1 MYRVSKVNLS
11 KVSVVLVS
19 SALLSLSVASALAQQ
34 ALNDASVVAP
44 VWRTDVTGSFTQ
56 QTGLLQL
63 VPGGQATRI
72 RLSGINNIQYLDFG
86 VRADE
91 LVSSATLNLAF
102 TASPALIPVRSQV
115 NVYLN
120 EQLQQS
126 VPVTAEALGKLYR
139 TQVSLDPKQIKSL
152 NQITLEFVGHYQ
164 NICERPS
171 SETLWLDVD
180 AKSTLSLVKQK
191 VKIANDLARWP
202 APFIDTYT
210 NNPSVIPVVFAK
222 APDNETKKAAA
233 ILSSLVGKYTQWRGA
248 DFPVYY
254 DRVPTGGHF
263 FVFATNSSRPSFL
276 NDLPMADG
284 PQILMMDAP
293 ESLSDK
299 MLVISGR
306 DEADLVVAVKALA
319 SGDHV
324 LIGDK
329 LPIKDFKEP
338 QSRQA
343 YDAPNWVP
351 IDETIAFSRI
361 MQYPGQLTSRG
372 YAPPAVHMPMS
383 IAPDLYMVGTGGL
396 DVNLKYRYTKPEGGD
411 QAQLRMRINNYLID
425 SVNLSHQSSSG
436 EREMRLPSFNGP
448 LATSPSEALALAA
461 QNDLSFEVVYR
472 RELSEGSPDNCKSV
486 VLLPH
491 QMEIDPSSTMT
502 LNGLFHYAEMP
513 NLTLFTQSA
522 YPYSVFADL
531 SRTVAVIPKEA
542 AADKVTTLLNTTA
555 RIAAVT
561 GAVATQLTV
570 VDRPKE
576 DIVDDKDI
584 LLIGEMP
591 ITLPDFKKDNAETLQ
606 KAIADN
612 LKGEKLLQPEEVL
625 FSPQGGVGAIVSLQS
640 PFDSDRTVVA
650 LLSEGQAGSY
660 LLNEKLKS
668 PSSMAT
674 VSGAVAI
681 INGQSIVDFKVG
693 DSYTIGD
700 LPWYHKIWETMSNYP
715 LILVLCALV
724 CAVLV
729 GTGIFYF
736 MRLWVRGRAK

>member
-1 MYRVSKVNLS
+1 MT
-11 KVSVVLVS
+11 
-19 SALLSLSVASALAQQ
+19 SALLLAATVSSYAQQ
-34 ALNDASVVAP
+34 TPHDASTVAP

-56 QTGLLQL
+56 QTPLIRL
-63 VPGGQATRI
+63 VPGGQATAI
-72 RLSGINNIQYLDFG
+72 RLTGISNIQYLDFG

-91 LVSSATLNLAF
+91 LVSQATLELAF
-102 TASPALIPVRSQV
+102 TASPALIPIRSQI
-115 NVYLN
+115 NVFLN
-120 EQLQQS
+120 GQLQQS
-126 VPVTAEALGKLYR
+126 VPVTADALGKLYR
-139 TQVSLDPKQIKSL
+139 TSVSLDPKQIKSV

-171 SETLWLDVD
+171 SETLWLNVD
-180 AKSTLSLVKQK
+180 ADSKLSLVKQK

-202 APFIDTYT
+202 APFIDTFT
-210 NNPSVIPVVFAK
+210 NNPTVIPFVFAK
-222 APDNETKKAAA
+222 TPDSETKKAAA
-233 ILSSLVGKYTQWRGA
+233 ILSSLVGKLTQWRGA

-254 DRVPTGGHF
+254 NRVPTNGHF
-263 FVFATNSSRPSFL
+263 FVFATNSSRPAFL
-276 NDLPMADG
+276 NDLPMVEG
-284 PQILMMDAP
+284 PQIFMMDAP
-293 ESLSDK
+293 ESRSDK
-299 MLVISGR
+299 MLVIAGR
-306 DEADLVVAVKALA
+306 DEADLVLAAKALA
-319 SGDHV
+319 SEDLV

-329 LPIKDFKEP
+329 LRIQDFKESP
-338 QSRQA
+338 ERQA

-372 YAPPAVHMPMS
+372 YAPPPVHMPMS

-425 SVNLSHQSSSG
+425 SVNLSSQSSSG
-436 EREMRLPSFNGP
+436 VREMRLPSFNGP

-491 QMEIDPSSTMT
+491 QMEIDPASTMT

-522 YPYSVFADL
+522 YPYSVYADL
-531 SRTVAVIPKEA
+531 SRTAVVIPKEA
-542 AADKVTTLLNTTA
+542 SAEKVTTLLNTMA
-555 RIAAVT
+555 RIASVT
-561 GAVATQLTV
+561 GAVATKLTV
-570 VDRPKE
+570 VDQASE
-576 DIVDDKDI
+576 AALDGKDI
-584 LLIGEMP
+584 LFIGEMP
-591 ITLPDFKKDNAETLQ
+591 ITLPDFKKENAEELQ
-606 KAIADN
+606 NAIAN
-612 LKGEKLLQPEEVL
+612 SLKGEEVLQPEEVL
-625 FSPQGGVGAIVSLQS
+625 FSPDGGVGAIVSLQS

-650 LLSEGQAGSY
+650 FLSEGQSGSY
-660 LLNEKLKS
+660 LLNEQLKS
-668 PSSMAT
+668 PSSMKT
-674 VSGAVAI
+674 VAGAVAI
-681 INGQSIVDFKVG
+681 INEQSIVDFKVG
-693 DSYTIGD
+693 DTYSIGD
-700 LPWYHKIWETMSNYP
+700 LPWYHKIWESMSNYP
-715 LILVLCALV
+715 LLLVLCALI

>member
-1 MYRVSKVNLS
+1 MT
-11 KVSVVLVS
+11 
-19 SALLSLSVASALAQQ
+19 SALLLAATVSSYAQQ
-34 ALNDASVVAP
+34 TPHDASTVAP

-56 QTGLLQL
+56 QTPLIRL
-63 VPGGQATRI
+63 VPGGQATAI
-72 RLSGINNIQYLDFG
+72 RLTGISNIQYLDFG

-91 LVSSATLNLAF
+91 LVSQATLELAF
-102 TASPALIPVRSQV
+102 TASPALIPIRSQI
-115 NVYLN
+115 NVFLN
-120 EQLQQS
+120 GQLQQS
-126 VPVTAEALGKLYR
+126 VPVTADALGKLYR
-139 TQVSLDPKQIKSL
+139 TSVSLDPKQIKSV

-171 SETLWLDVD
+171 SETLWLNVD
-180 AKSTLSLVKQK
+180 AKSQLSLVKQK

-202 APFIDTYT
+202 APFIDTFT
-210 NNPSVIPVVFAK
+210 NNPTVIPFVFAK
-222 APDNETKKAAA
+222 TPDSETKKAAA
-233 ILSSLVGKYTQWRGA
+233 ILSSLVGKHTQWRGA
-248 DFPVYY
+248 DFPVYFN
-254 DRVPTGGHF
+254 RVPTNGHF
-263 FVFATNSSRPSFL
+263 FVFATNSSRPAFL
-276 NDLPMADG
+276 NDLPMVEG
-284 PQILMMDAP
+284 PQIFMMDAP
-293 ESLSDK
+293 ESRSDK
-299 MLVISGR
+299 MLVIAGR
-306 DEADLVVAVKALA
+306 DEADLVLAAKALA
-319 SGDHV
+319 SEDLV

-329 LPIKDFKEP
+329 LRIQDFKESP
-338 QSRQA
+338 ERQA

-372 YAPPAVHMPMS
+372 YAPPPVHMPMS

-425 SVNLSHQSSSG
+425 SVNLSSQSSSG
-436 EREMRLPSFNGP
+436 IREMRLPSFNGP

-491 QMEIDPSSTMT
+491 QMEIDPASTMT

-522 YPYSVFADL
+522 YPYSVYADL
-531 SRTVAVIPKEA
+531 SRTAAVISKEA
-542 AADKVTTLLNTTA
+542 SAEKVTTLLNTMA
-555 RIAAVT
+555 RIASVT
-561 GAVATQLTV
+561 GAVATKLTV
-570 VDRPKE
+570 VDQASE
-576 DIVDDKDI
+576 AALDGKDI
-584 LLIGEMP
+584 LFIGEMP
-591 ITLPDFKKDNAETLQ
+591 ITLPDFKKENAEELQ
-606 KAIADN
+606 NAIAN
-612 LKGEKLLQPEEVL
+612 SLKGEEILQPEEVL
-625 FSPQGGVGAIVSLQS
+625 FSPDGGVGAIVSFQS

-650 LLSEGQAGSY
+650 LLSEGQSGSY
-660 LLNEKLKS
+660 LLNEQLKS
-668 PSSMAT
+668 PSSMKT
-674 VSGAVAI
+674 VAGAVAI
-681 INGQSIVDFKVG
+681 INEQSIVDFKVG
-693 DSYTIGD
+693 DTYSIGD

-715 LILVLCALV
+715 LLLVLCALI

>member
-1 MYRVSKVNLS
+1 MSAAMAAC
-11 KVSVVLVS
+11 VVP
-19 SALLSLSVASALAQQ
+19 VAQSQETP
-34 ALNDASVVAP
+34 NDASTVAP
-44 VWRTDVTGSFTQ
+44 VWRTDVTGSFLQ
-56 QTGLLQL
+56 KDPLLKL
-63 VPGGQATRI
+63 VPGGQAKNI
-72 RLSGINNIQYLDFG
+72 RLTGINNTQYLDFG

-91 LVSSATLNLAF
+91 LVSGATLDLAF
-102 TASPALIPVRSQV
+102 TASPALIPVRSQI

-120 EQLQQS
+120 SQLQQS
-126 VPVTAEALGKLYR
+126 VPVVQEALGKLYR
-139 TQVSLDPKQIKSL
+139 TQVKLDPKQVKST

-171 SETLWLDVD
+171 SETLWVDID
-180 AKSTLSLVKQK
+180 AKSELSLIKQK
-191 VKIANDLARWP
+191 IKIANDLARWP
-202 APFIDTYT
+202 APFIDTFT
-210 NNPSVIPVVFAK
+210 NNASVIPFVFAK
-222 APDNETKKAAA
+222 APDSETKRAAA

-254 DRVPTGGHF
+254 DRIPTEGHF
-263 FVFATNSSRPSFL
+263 FVFATNSNRPGFL
-276 NDLPMADG
+276 RDLPTVEG
-284 PQILMMDAP
+284 PQIFMMDAP
-293 ESLSDK
+293 ESRSDK
-299 MLVISGR
+299 MLVIAGR
-306 DEADLVVAVKALA
+306 DEADLVVAVQALA
-319 SGDHV
+319 SGEQV

-329 LPIKDFKEP
+329 LPIKDFKP
-338 QSRQA
+338 AADRQA

-351 IDETIAFSRI
+351 IDETIALSRI

-372 YAPPAVHMPMS
+372 YAPPAVHLPMS

-411 QAQLRMRINNYLID
+411 QAQLRMRINNYLVD
-425 SVNLSHQSSSG
+425 SVNLSQQSSVG

-491 QMEIDPSSTMT
+491 QMEIDPASTIT

-522 YPYSVFADL
+522 YPYSIYADL

-542 AADKVTTLLNTTA
+542 SAEKVTTLLNTTA
-555 RIAAVT
+555 RIASVT
-561 GAVATQLTV
+561 GAVATKIKV
-570 VDRPKE
+570 VDRPSQE
-576 DIVDDKDI
+576 ALDGHDI
-584 LLIGEMP
+584 LFIGEMP
-591 ITLPDFKKDNAETLQ
+591 ITLPDFKKDNAEQLQ
-606 KAIADN
+606 EAIADS
-612 LKGEKLLQPEEVL
+612 LQGEEILQPEEVL
-625 FSPQGGVGAIVSLQS
+625 FSPEGGVGAIVSLQS

-650 LLSEGQAGSY
+650 LLSEGQSGSY
-660 LLNEKLKS
+660 LLNQHLKS
-668 PSSMAT
+668 PSSLTT

-681 INGQSIVDFKVG
+681 INEQSVMDFAVG
-693 DSYTIGD
+693 ESYHIGD
-700 LPWYHKIWETMSNYP
+700 LPWYQKIWQTMSNYP
-715 LILVLCALV
+715 LLLVLCALI

-736 MRLWVRGRAK
+736 MRLWVRGRAR

>member
-1 MYRVSKVNLS
+1 MKLS
-11 KVSVVLVS
+11 KLSALVMSTALVAFASVS
-19 SALLSLSVASALAQQ
+19 SFAQETP
-34 ALNDASVVAP
+34 NDASSVAP

-56 QTGLLQL
+56 QSSLLKL
-63 VPGGQATRI
+63 VPGGQAKNI
-72 RLSGINNIQYLDFG
+72 RLTGINNTQYLDFG

-91 LVSSATLNLAF
+91 IVSSATMDLAF
-102 TASPALIPVRSQV
+102 TASPALIPVRSQI

-120 EQLQQS
+120 SQLQQS
-126 VPVTAEALGKLYR
+126 VPVTPEALGKLYR
-139 TQVSLDPKQIKSL
+139 TKVTLDPKQIKSN

-180 AKSTLSLVKQK
+180 AKSLLSLVKQK

-202 APFIDTYT
+202 APFIDTFT
-210 NNPSVIPVVFAK
+210 NNESVIPFVFAK

-254 DRVPTGGHF
+254 DRLPTNGHF

-276 NDLPMADG
+276 SDLPLADG
-284 PQILMMDAP
+284 PQIYMMDAP
-293 ESLSDK
+293 ESRSDK

-306 DEADLVVAVKALA
+306 DESDLIVAVKALA

-329 LPIKDFKEP
+329 LPIKDFKEAP
-338 QSRQA
+338 DRQA

-351 IDETIAFSRI
+351 IDETIAFSQI

-411 QAQLRMRINNYLID
+411 QAQLRMRINNYLVD
-425 SVNLSHQSSSG
+425 SVNLSQQSSSG

-491 QMEIDPSSTMT
+491 QMEIDPTSTLT

-542 AADKVTTLLNTTA
+542 SAEKVTTLLNTTA

-561 GAVATQLTV
+561 GAVATKLSV
-570 VDRPKE
+570 VDQTTE
-576 DIVDDKDI
+576 AQLDGKDV

-591 ITLPDFKKDNAETLQ
+591 ITLPDFKKDNAEQLQ
-606 KAIADN
+606 QAIADT
-612 LKGEKLLQPEEVL
+612 LQGEEVLQPEEIL
-625 FSPQGGVGAIVSLQS
+625 FSPDGGVGAIVSLQS

-660 LLNEKLKS
+660 LLNEQLKN

-674 VSGAVAI
+674 VSGSVVI
-681 INGQSIVDFKVG
+681 INEQSVSDFKVG

-700 LPWYHKIWETMSNYP
+700 LPWYHKIWQTMSNYP
-715 LILVLCALV
+715 LLLVLCALV

-736 MRLWVRGRAK
+736 MRLWVRGRAR

>member
-1 MYRVSKVNLS
+1 MAAC
-11 KVSVVLVS
+11 VVP
-19 SALLSLSVASALAQQ
+19 VAQSQETP
-34 ALNDASVVAP
+34 NDASTVAP
-44 VWRTDVTGSFTQ
+44 VWRTDVTGSFLQ
-56 QTGLLQL
+56 KDPLLKL
-63 VPGGQATRI
+63 VPGGQAKNI
-72 RLSGINNIQYLDFG
+72 RLTGINNTQYLDFG

-91 LVSSATLNLAF
+91 LVSRATLDLAF
-102 TASPALIPVRSQV
+102 TASPALIPVRSQI

-120 EQLQQS
+120 SQLQQS
-126 VPVTAEALGKLYR
+126 VPVVQEALGKLYR
-139 TQVSLDPKQIKSL
+139 TQVKLDPKQVKST

-171 SETLWLDVD
+171 SETLWVDID
-180 AKSTLSLVKQK
+180 AKSELSLIKQK
-191 VKIANDLARWP
+191 IKIANDLARWP
-202 APFIDTYT
+202 APFIDTFT
-210 NNPSVIPVVFAK
+210 NNASVIPFVFAK
-222 APDNETKKAAA
+222 APDSETKRAAA

-254 DRVPTGGHF
+254 DRIPTEGHF
-263 FVFATNSSRPSFL
+263 FVFATNSNRPGFL
-276 NDLPMADG
+276 RDLPTVEG
-284 PQILMMDAP
+284 PQIFMMDAP
-293 ESLSDK
+293 ESRSDK
-299 MLVISGR
+299 MLVIAGR
-306 DEADLVVAVKALA
+306 DEADLVVAVQALA
-319 SGDHV
+319 SGEHV

-329 LPIKDFKEP
+329 LPIKDFKP
-338 QSRQA
+338 AADRQA

-351 IDETIAFSRI
+351 IDETIALSRI

-372 YAPPAVHMPMS
+372 YAPPAVHLPMS

-411 QAQLRMRINNYLID
+411 QAQLRMRINNYLVD
-425 SVNLSHQSSSG
+425 SVNLSQQSSVG

-491 QMEIDPSSTMT
+491 QMEIDPASTIT

-522 YPYSVFADL
+522 YPYSIYADL

-542 AADKVTTLLNTTA
+542 SAEKVTTLLNTTA
-555 RIAAVT
+555 RIASVT
-561 GAVATQLTV
+561 GAVATKIKV
-570 VDRPKE
+570 VDRPSQE
-576 DIVDDKDI
+576 ALDGHDI
-584 LLIGEMP
+584 LFIGEMP
-591 ITLPDFKKDNAETLQ
+591 ITLPDFKKDNAEQLQ
-606 KAIADN
+606 EAIADS
-612 LKGEKLLQPEEVL
+612 LQGEEILQSEEVL
-625 FSPQGGVGAIVSLQS
+625 FSPEGGVGAIVSLQS

-650 LLSEGQAGSY
+650 LLSEGQSGSY
-660 LLNEKLKS
+660 LLNQHLKS
-668 PSSMAT
+668 PSSLTT

-681 INGQSIVDFKVG
+681 INEQSVMDFAVG
-693 DSYTIGD
+693 ESYHIGD
-700 LPWYHKIWETMSNYP
+700 LPWYQKIWQTMSNYP
-715 LILVLCALV
+715 LLLVLCALI

-736 MRLWVRGRAK
+736 MRLWVRGRAR

>member
-1 MYRVSKVNLS
+1 MKLS
-11 KVSVVLVS
+11 KFSKALMT
-19 SALLSLSVASALAQQ
+19 SALLLAATVSSYAQQ
-34 ALNDASVVAP
+34 TPHDASTVAP

-56 QTGLLQL
+56 QTPLIRL
-63 VPGGQATRI
+63 VPGGQATAI
-72 RLSGINNIQYLDFG
+72 RLTGISNIQYLDFG

-91 LVSSATLNLAF
+91 LVSQATLELAF
-102 TASPALIPVRSQV
+102 TASPALIPIRSQI
-115 NVYLN
+115 NVFLN
-120 EQLQQS
+120 GQLQQS
-126 VPVTAEALGKLYR
+126 VPVTADALGKLYR
-139 TQVSLDPKQIKSL
+139 TSVSLDPKQIKSV

-171 SETLWLDVD
+171 SETLWLNVD
-180 AKSTLSLVKQK
+180 AKSYLSLVKQK

-202 APFIDTYT
+202 APFIDTFT
-210 NNPSVIPVVFAK
+210 NNPTVIPFVFAK
-222 APDNETKKAAA
+222 TPDSETKKAAA
-233 ILSSLVGKYTQWRGA
+233 ILSSLVGKHTQWRGA
-248 DFPVYY
+248 DFPVYFN
-254 DRVPTGGHF
+254 RVPTNGHF
-263 FVFATNSSRPSFL
+263 FVFATNSSRPAFL
-276 NDLPMADG
+276 NDLPMVEG
-284 PQILMMDAP
+284 PQIFMMDAP
-293 ESLSDK
+293 ESRSDK
-299 MLVISGR
+299 MLVIAGR
-306 DEADLVVAVKALA
+306 DEADLVLAAKALA
-319 SGDHV
+319 SEDLV

-329 LPIKDFKEP
+329 LRIQDFKESP
-338 QSRQA
+338 ERQA

-372 YAPPAVHMPMS
+372 YAPPPVHMPMS

-425 SVNLSHQSSSG
+425 SVNLSSQSSSG
-436 EREMRLPSFNGP
+436 IREMRLPSFNGP

-491 QMEIDPSSTMT
+491 QMEIDPASTMT

-522 YPYSVFADL
+522 YPYSVYADL
-531 SRTVAVIPKEA
+531 SRTAAVISKEA
-542 AADKVTTLLNTTA
+542 SAEKVTTLLNTMA
-555 RIAAVT
+555 RIASVT
-561 GAVATQLTV
+561 GAVATKLTV
-570 VDRPKE
+570 VDQASE
-576 DIVDDKDI
+576 AALDGKDI
-584 LLIGEMP
+584 LFIGEMP
-591 ITLPDFKKDNAETLQ
+591 ITLPDFKKENAEELQ
-606 KAIADN
+606 NAIAN
-612 LKGEKLLQPEEVL
+612 SLKGEEILQPEEVL
-625 FSPQGGVGAIVSLQS
+625 FSPDGGVGAIVSLQS

-650 LLSEGQAGSY
+650 LLSEGQSGSY
-660 LLNEKLKS
+660 LLNEQLKS
-668 PSSMAT
+668 PSSMKT
-674 VSGAVAI
+674 VAGAVAI
-681 INGQSIVDFKVG
+681 INEQSIVDFKVG
-693 DSYTIGD
+693 DTYSIGD

-715 LILVLCALV
+715 LLLVLCALI

>member
-1 MYRVSKVNLS
+1 MT
-11 KVSVVLVS
+11 
-19 SALLSLSVASALAQQ
+19 SALLLAATVSSYAQQ
-34 ALNDASVVAP
+34 TPHDASTVAP

-56 QTGLLQL
+56 QTPLIRL
-63 VPGGQATRI
+63 VPGGQATAI
-72 RLSGINNIQYLDFG
+72 RLTGISNIQYLDFG

-91 LVSSATLNLAF
+91 LVSQATLELAF
-102 TASPALIPVRSQV
+102 TASPALIPIRSQI
-115 NVYLN
+115 NVFFN
-120 EQLQQS
+120 GQLQQS
-126 VPVTAEALGKLYR
+126 VPVTADALGKLYR
-139 TQVSLDPKQIKSL
+139 TSVSLDPKQIKSV

-171 SETLWLDVD
+171 SETLWLNVD
-180 AKSTLSLVKQK
+180 ADSKLSLVKQK

-202 APFIDTYT
+202 APFIDTFT
-210 NNPSVIPVVFAK
+210 NNSTVIPFVFAK
-222 APDNETKKAAA
+222 TPDSETKKAAA
-233 ILSSLVGKYTQWRGA
+233 ILSSLVGKHTQWRGA

-254 DRVPTGGHF
+254 NRVPTNGHF
-263 FVFATNSSRPSFL
+263 FVFATNSSRPAFL
-276 NDLPMADG
+276 NDLPMVEG
-284 PQILMMDAP
+284 PQIFMMDAP
-293 ESLSDK
+293 ESRSDK
-299 MLVISGR
+299 MLVIAGR
-306 DEADLVVAVKALA
+306 DEADLVLAAKALA
-319 SGDHV
+319 SEDLV

-329 LPIKDFKEP
+329 LRIQDFKESP
-338 QSRQA
+338 QRQA

-372 YAPPAVHMPMS
+372 YAPPPVHMPMS

-425 SVNLSHQSSSG
+425 SVNLSSQSSSG
-436 EREMRLPSFNGP
+436 IREMRLPSFNGP

-491 QMEIDPSSTMT
+491 QMEIDPASTMT

-522 YPYSVFADL
+522 YPYSVYADL
-531 SRTVAVIPKEA
+531 SRTAAVISKEA
-542 AADKVTTLLNTTA
+542 SAEKVTTLLNTMA
-555 RIAAVT
+555 RIASVT
-561 GAVATQLTV
+561 GAVATKLTV
-570 VDRPKE
+570 VDQASE
-576 DIVDDKDI
+576 AALDGKDI
-584 LLIGEMP
+584 LFIGEMP
-591 ITLPDFKKDNAETLQ
+591 ITLPDFKKENAEELQ
-606 KAIADN
+606 NAIAN
-612 LKGEKLLQPEEVL
+612 SLKGEEILQPEEVL
-625 FSPQGGVGAIVSLQS
+625 FSPDGGVGAIVSLQS

-650 LLSEGQAGSY
+650 LLSEGQSGSY
-660 LLNEKLKS
+660 LLNEQLKS
-668 PSSMAT
+668 PSSMKT
-674 VSGAVAI
+674 VAGAVAI
-681 INGQSIVDFKVG
+681 INEQSIVDFKVG
-693 DSYTIGD
+693 DTYSIGD
-700 LPWYHKIWETMSNYP
+700 LPWYHKIWESMSNYP
-715 LILVLCALV
+715 LLLVLCALI

>member
-1 MYRVSKVNLS
+1 MKLS
-11 KVSVVLVS
+11 KLSALVMSTALVAFASVS
-19 SALLSLSVASALAQQ
+19 SFAQETP
-34 ALNDASVVAP
+34 NDASSVAP

-56 QTGLLQL
+56 QSSLLKL
-63 VPGGQATRI
+63 VPGGQAKNI
-72 RLSGINNIQYLDFG
+72 RLTGINNTQYLDFG

-91 LVSSATLNLAF
+91 IVSSATMDLAF
-102 TASPALIPVRSQV
+102 TASPALIPVRSQI

-120 EQLQQS
+120 SQLQQS
-126 VPVTAEALGKLYR
+126 VPVTPEALGKLYR
-139 TQVSLDPKQIKSL
+139 TKVTLDPKQIKSN

-180 AKSTLSLVKQK
+180 AKSLLSLVKQK
-191 VKIANDLARWP
+191 VKIANT
-202 APFIDTYT
+202 FT
-210 NNPSVIPVVFAK
+210 NNESVIPFVFAK

-254 DRVPTGGHF
+254 DRLPTNGHF

-276 NDLPMADG
+276 SDLPLADG
-284 PQILMMDAP
+284 PQIYMMDAP
-293 ESLSDK
+293 ESRSDK

-306 DEADLVVAVKALA
+306 DESDLIVAVKALA

-329 LPIKDFKEP
+329 LPIKDFKEAP
-338 QSRQA
+338 DRQA

-351 IDETIAFSRI
+351 IDETIAFSQI

-411 QAQLRMRINNYLID
+411 QAQLRMRINNYLVD
-425 SVNLSHQSSSG
+425 SVNLSQQSSSG

-491 QMEIDPSSTMT
+491 QMEIDPTSTLT

-542 AADKVTTLLNTTA
+542 SAEKVTTLLNTTA

-561 GAVATQLTV
+561 GAVATKLSV
-570 VDRPKE
+570 VDQTTE
-576 DIVDDKDI
+576 AQLDGKDV

-591 ITLPDFKKDNAETLQ
+591 ITLPDFKKDNAEQLQ
-606 KAIADN
+606 QAIADT
-612 LKGEKLLQPEEVL
+612 LQGEEVLQPEEIL
-625 FSPQGGVGAIVSLQS
+625 FSPDGGVGAIVSLQS

-660 LLNEKLKS
+660 LLNEQLKS

-674 VSGAVAI
+674 VSGSVVI
-681 INGQSIVDFKVG
+681 INEQSMSDFKVG

-700 LPWYHKIWETMSNYP
+700 LPWYHKIWQTMSNYP
-715 LILVLCALV
+715 LLLVLCALV

-736 MRLWVRGRAK
+736 MRLWVRGRAR

>member
-1 MYRVSKVNLS
+1 MT
-11 KVSVVLVS
+11 
-19 SALLSLSVASALAQQ
+19 SALLLAATFPSYAQQ
-34 ALNDASVVAP
+34 TPHDATTVAP

-56 QTGLLQL
+56 QTPLIRL
-63 VPGGQATRI
+63 VPGGQATAI
-72 RLSGINNIQYLDFG
+72 RLTGISNIQYLDFG

-91 LVSSATLNLAF
+91 LVSQATLELAF
-102 TASPALIPVRSQV
+102 TASPALIPIRSQI
-115 NVYLN
+115 NVFLN
-120 EQLQQS
+120 GQLQQS
-126 VPVTAEALGKLYR
+126 VPVTADALGKLCR
-139 TQVSLDPKQIKSL
+139 TSVSLDPKQIKSV

-171 SETLWLDVD
+171 SETLWLNVD
-180 AKSTLSLVKQK
+180 ADSKLSLVKQK

-202 APFIDTYT
+202 APFIDTFT
-210 NNPSVIPVVFAK
+210 NNPTVIPFVFAK
-222 APDNETKKAAA
+222 TPDSETKKAAA
-233 ILSSLVGKYTQWRGA
+233 ILSSLVGKLTQWRGA

-254 DRVPTGGHF
+254 NRVPTNGHF
-263 FVFATNSSRPSFL
+263 FVFATNSSRPAFL
-276 NDLPMADG
+276 NDLPMVEG
-284 PQILMMDAP
+284 PQIFMMDAP
-293 ESLSDK
+293 ESRSDK
-299 MLVISGR
+299 MLVIAGR
-306 DEADLVVAVKALA
+306 DEADLVLAAKALA
-319 SGDHV
+319 SEDLV

-329 LPIKDFKEP
+329 LRIQDFKESP
-338 QSRQA
+338 ERQA

-372 YAPPAVHMPMS
+372 YAPPPVHMPMS

-425 SVNLSHQSSSG
+425 SVNLSSQSSSG
-436 EREMRLPSFNGP
+436 VREMRLPSFNGP

-491 QMEIDPSSTMT
+491 QMEIDPASTMT

-522 YPYSVFADL
+522 YPYSVYADL
-531 SRTVAVIPKEA
+531 SRTAVVISKEA
-542 AADKVTTLLNTTA
+542 SAEKVTTLLNTMA
-555 RIAAVT
+555 RIASVT
-561 GAVATQLTV
+561 GAVATKLTV
-570 VDRPKE
+570 VDQASE
-576 DIVDDKDI
+576 AALDGKDI
-584 LLIGEMP
+584 LFIGEMP
-591 ITLPDFKKDNAETLQ
+591 ITLPDFKKENAEELQ
-606 KAIADN
+606 NAIAN
-612 LKGEKLLQPEEVL
+612 SLKGEEILQPEEVL
-625 FSPQGGVGAIVSLQS
+625 FSPDGGVGAIVSLQS

-650 LLSEGQAGSY
+650 LLSEGQSGSY
-660 LLNEKLKS
+660 LLNEQLKS
-668 PSSMAT
+668 PSSMKT
-674 VSGAVAI
+674 VAGAVAI
-681 INGQSIVDFKVG
+681 INEQSIVDFKVG
-693 DSYTIGD
+693 DTYSIGD
-700 LPWYHKIWETMSNYP
+700 LPWYHKIWESMSNYP
-715 LILVLCALV
+715 LLLVLCALI

>member
-1 MYRVSKVNLS
+1 MKLS
-11 KVSVVLVS
+11 KLSALVMSTALVAFASVS
-19 SALLSLSVASALAQQ
+19 SFAQETP
-34 ALNDASVVAP
+34 NDASSVAP

-56 QTGLLQL
+56 QSSLLKL
-63 VPGGQATRI
+63 VPGGQAKNI
-72 RLSGINNIQYLDFG
+72 RLTGINNTQYLDFG

-91 LVSSATLNLAF
+91 IVSSATMDLAF
-102 TASPALIPVRSQV
+102 TASPALIPVRSQI

-120 EQLQQS
+120 SQLQQS
-126 VPVTAEALGKLYR
+126 VPVTPEALGKLYR
-139 TQVSLDPKQIKSL
+139 TKVTLDPKQIKSN

-171 SETLWLDVD
+171 SETLWLDLD
-180 AKSTLSLVKQK
+180 AKSLLSLVKQK

-202 APFIDTYT
+202 APFIDTFT
-210 NNPSVIPVVFAK
+210 NNASVIPFVFAK

-254 DRVPTGGHF
+254 DRLPTNGHF

-276 NDLPMADG
+276 TDLPLADG
-284 PQILMMDAP
+284 PQIYMMDAP
-293 ESLSDK
+293 ESRSDK

-306 DEADLVVAVKALA
+306 DESDLVVAVKALA

-329 LPIKDFKEP
+329 LPIKDFKEAP
-338 QSRQA
+338 ERQA
-343 YDAPNWVP
+343 YDVPNWVP
-351 IDETIAFSRI
+351 IDETIAFSQI

-372 YAPPAVHMPMS
+372 YAPPAVHLPMS

-411 QAQLRMRINNYLID
+411 QAQLRMRINNYLVD
-425 SVNLSHQSSSG
+425 SVNLSQQSSSG

-491 QMEIDPSSTMT
+491 QMEIDPASTLT

-522 YPYSVFADL
+522 YPYSIFADL

-542 AADKVTTLLNTTA
+542 SAEKVTTLLNTTA

-561 GAVATQLTV
+561 GAVATKLSV
-570 VDRPKE
+570 VDQATE
-576 DIVDDKDI
+576 AQLDGKDV

-591 ITLPDFKKDNAETLQ
+591 ITLPDFKKDNAEQLQ
-606 KAIADN
+606 QAIADT
-612 LKGEKLLQPEEVL
+612 LQGEEVLQPEEIL
-625 FSPQGGVGAIVSLQS
+625 FSPDGGVGAIVSLQS

-660 LLNEKLKS
+660 LLNEQLKS

-674 VSGAVAI
+674 VSGSVVI
-681 INGQSIVDFKVG
+681 INEQSMSDFKVG

-700 LPWYHKIWETMSNYP
+700 LPWYHKIWQTMSNYP
-715 LILVLCALV
+715 LLLVLCALV

-736 MRLWVRGRAK
+736 MRLWVRGRAR

>member
-1 MYRVSKVNLS
+1 MT
-11 KVSVVLVS
+11 
-19 SALLSLSVASALAQQ
+19 SALLLAATVSSYAQQ
-34 ALNDASVVAP
+34 TPHDASTVAP

-56 QTGLLQL
+56 QTPLIRL
-63 VPGGQATRI
+63 VPGGQATAI
-72 RLSGINNIQYLDFG
+72 RLTGISNIQYLDFG

-91 LVSSATLNLAF
+91 LVSQATLELAF
-102 TASPALIPVRSQV
+102 TASPALIPIRSQI
-115 NVYLN
+115 NVFLN
-120 EQLQQS
+120 GQLQQS
-126 VPVTAEALGKLYR
+126 VPVTADALGKLYR
-139 TQVSLDPKQIKSL
+139 TSVSLDPKQIKSV

-171 SETLWLDVD
+171 SETLWLNVD
-180 AKSTLSLVKQK
+180 AKSYLSLVKQK

-202 APFIDTYT
+202 APFIDTFT
-210 NNPSVIPVVFAK
+210 NNPTVIPFVFAK
-222 APDNETKKAAA
+222 TPDSETKKAAA
-233 ILSSLVGKYTQWRGA
+233 ILSSLVGKHTQWRGA
-248 DFPVYY
+248 DFPVYFN
-254 DRVPTGGHF
+254 RVPTNGHF
-263 FVFATNSSRPSFL
+263 FVFATNSSRPAFL
-276 NDLPMADG
+276 NDLPMVEG
-284 PQILMMDAP
+284 PQIFMMDAP
-293 ESLSDK
+293 ESRSDK
-299 MLVISGR
+299 MLVIAGR
-306 DEADLVVAVKALA
+306 DEADLVLAAKALA
-319 SGDHV
+319 SEDLV

-329 LPIKDFKEP
+329 LRIQDFKESP
-338 QSRQA
+338 ERQA

-372 YAPPAVHMPMS
+372 YAPPPVHMPMS

-425 SVNLSHQSSSG
+425 SVNLSSQSSSG
-436 EREMRLPSFNGP
+436 IREMRLPSFNGP

-491 QMEIDPSSTMT
+491 QMEIDPASTMT

-522 YPYSVFADL
+522 YPYSVYADL
-531 SRTVAVIPKEA
+531 SRTAAVISKEA
-542 AADKVTTLLNTTA
+542 SAEKVTTLLNTMA
-555 RIAAVT
+555 RIASVT
-561 GAVATQLTV
+561 GAVATKLTV
-570 VDRPKE
+570 VDQASE
-576 DIVDDKDI
+576 AALDGKDI
-584 LLIGEMP
+584 LFIGEMP
-591 ITLPDFKKDNAETLQ
+591 ITLPDFKKENAEELQ
-606 KAIADN
+606 NAIAN
-612 LKGEKLLQPEEVL
+612 SLKGEEILQPEEVL
-625 FSPQGGVGAIVSLQS
+625 FSPDGGVGAIVSLQS

-650 LLSEGQAGSY
+650 LLSEGQSGSY
-660 LLNEKLKS
+660 LLNEQLKS
-668 PSSMAT
+668 PSSMKT
-674 VSGAVAI
+674 VAGAVAI
-681 INGQSIVDFKVG
+681 INEQSIVDFKVG
-693 DSYTIGD
+693 DTYSIGD

-715 LILVLCALV
+715 LLLVLCALI

>member
-1 MYRVSKVNLS
+1 MNLS

-19 SALLSLSVASALAQQ
+19 SALLSLSAASALAQQ
-34 ALNDASVVAP
+34 ALNDASTVAP

-72 RLSGINNIQYLDFG
+72 RLTGINNIQYLDFG

-91 LVSSATLNLAF
+91 LVSSATLKLAF
-102 TASPALIPVRSQV
+102 TASPALIPVRSQI

-126 VPVTAEALGKLYR
+126 VPVTADALGKLCR
-139 TQVSLDPKQIKSL
+139 TQVILDPKQIKSL

-210 NNPSVIPVVFAK
+210 NNASVIPVVFAK

-254 DRVPTGGHF
+254 DRVPTDGHF

-276 NDLPMADG
+276 SDLPMADG

-319 SGDHV
+319 SGEHV

-338 QSRQA
+338 ENRQA

-372 YAPPAVHMPMS
+372 YAPPPVHMPMS

-561 GAVATQLTV
+561 GAVATKLTV
-570 VDRPKE
+570 VDRPNE

-606 KAIADN
+606 TAIADN
-612 LKGEKLLQPEEVL
+612 LKGEKVMQPEEVL

-674 VSGAVAI
+674 VSGSVAI

-715 LILVLCALV
+715 LLLVLCALI

>member
-1 MYRVSKVNLS
+1 MAAC
-11 KVSVVLVS
+11 VVP
-19 SALLSLSVASALAQQ
+19 VAQSQETP
-34 ALNDASVVAP
+34 NDASTVAP
-44 VWRTDVTGSFTQ
+44 VWRTDVTGSFLQ
-56 QTGLLQL
+56 KDPLLKL
-63 VPGGQATRI
+63 VPGGQAKNI
-72 RLSGINNIQYLDFG
+72 RLTGINNTQCLDFG

-91 LVSSATLNLAF
+91 LVSGATLDLAF
-102 TASPALIPVRSQV
+102 TASPALIPVRSQI

-120 EQLQQS
+120 SQLQQS
-126 VPVTAEALGKLYR
+126 VPVVQEALGKLYR
-139 TQVSLDPKQIKSL
+139 TQVKLDPKQVKST

-171 SETLWLDVD
+171 SETLWVDID
-180 AKSTLSLVKQK
+180 AKSELSLIKQK
-191 VKIANDLARWP
+191 IKIANDLARWP
-202 APFIDTYT
+202 APFIDTFT
-210 NNPSVIPVVFAK
+210 NNASVIPFVFAK
-222 APDNETKKAAA
+222 APDSETKRAAA

-254 DRVPTGGHF
+254 DRIPTEGHF
-263 FVFATNSSRPSFL
+263 FVFATNSSRPGFL
-276 NDLPMADG
+276 RDLPTVEG
-284 PQILMMDAP
+284 PQIFMMDAP
-293 ESLSDK
+293 ESRSDK
-299 MLVISGR
+299 MLVIAGR
-306 DEADLVVAVKALA
+306 DEADLVVAVQALA
-319 SGDHV
+319 SGEHV

-329 LPIKDFKEP
+329 LPIKDFKP
-338 QSRQA
+338 AADRQA

-351 IDETIAFSRI
+351 IDETIALSRI

-372 YAPPAVHMPMS
+372 YAPPAVHLPMS

-411 QAQLRMRINNYLID
+411 QAQLRMRINNYLVD
-425 SVNLSHQSSSG
+425 SVNLSQQSSVG

-491 QMEIDPSSTMT
+491 QMEIDPASTIT

-522 YPYSVFADL
+522 YPYSIYADL

-542 AADKVTTLLNTTA
+542 SAEKVTTLLNTTA
-555 RIAAVT
+555 RIASVT
-561 GAVATQLTV
+561 GAVATKIKV
-570 VDRPKE
+570 VDRPSQE
-576 DIVDDKDI
+576 ALDGHDI
-584 LLIGEMP
+584 LFIGEMP
-591 ITLPDFKKDNAETLQ
+591 ITLPDFKKDNAEQLQ
-606 KAIADN
+606 EAIADS
-612 LKGEKLLQPEEVL
+612 LQGEEILQSEEVL
-625 FSPQGGVGAIVSLQS
+625 FSPEGGVGAIVSLQS

-650 LLSEGQAGSY
+650 LLSEGQSGSY
-660 LLNEKLKS
+660 LLNQHLKS
-668 PSSMAT
+668 PSSLTT

-681 INGQSIVDFKVG
+681 INEQSVMDFAVG
-693 DSYTIGD
+693 ESYHIGD
-700 LPWYHKIWETMSNYP
+700 LPWYQKIWQTMSNYP
-715 LILVLCALV
+715 LLLVLCALI

-736 MRLWVRGRAK
+736 MRLWVRGRAR

>member
-1 MYRVSKVNLS
+1 MT
-11 KVSVVLVS
+11 
-19 SALLSLSVASALAQQ
+19 SALLLAATFPSYAQQ
-34 ALNDASVVAP
+34 TPHDATTVAP

-56 QTGLLQL
+56 QTPLIRL
-63 VPGGQATRI
+63 VPGGQATAI
-72 RLSGINNIQYLDFG
+72 RLTGISNIQYLDFG

-91 LVSSATLNLAF
+91 LVSQATLELAF
-102 TASPALIPVRSQV
+102 TASPALIPIRSQI
-115 NVYLN
+115 NVFLN
-120 EQLQQS
+120 GQLQQS
-126 VPVTAEALGKLYR
+126 VPVTADALGKLCR
-139 TQVSLDPKQIKSL
+139 TSVSLDPKQIKSV

-171 SETLWLDVD
+171 SETLWLNVD
-180 AKSTLSLVKQK
+180 ADSKLSLVKQK

-202 APFIDTYT
+202 APFIDTFT
-210 NNPSVIPVVFAK
+210 NNPTVIPFVFAK
-222 APDNETKKAAA
+222 TPDSETKKAAA
-233 ILSSLVGKYTQWRGA
+233 ILSSLVGKHTQWRGA

-254 DRVPTGGHF
+254 NRVPTNGHF
-263 FVFATNSSRPSFL
+263 FVFATNSSRPAFL
-276 NDLPMADG
+276 NDLPMVEG
-284 PQILMMDAP
+284 PQIFMMDAP
-293 ESLSDK
+293 ESRSDK
-299 MLVISGR
+299 MLVIAGR
-306 DEADLVVAVKALA
+306 DEADLVLAAKALA
-319 SGDHV
+319 SEDLV

-329 LPIKDFKEP
+329 LRIQDFKESP
-338 QSRQA
+338 QRQA

-372 YAPPAVHMPMS
+372 YAPPPVHMPMS

-425 SVNLSHQSSSG
+425 SVNLSSQSSSG
-436 EREMRLPSFNGP
+436 IREMRLPSFNGP

-491 QMEIDPSSTMT
+491 QMEIDPASTMT

-522 YPYSVFADL
+522 YPYSVYADL
-531 SRTVAVIPKEA
+531 SRTAAVISKEA
-542 AADKVTTLLNTTA
+542 SAEKVTTLLNTMA
-555 RIAAVT
+555 RIASVT
-561 GAVATQLTV
+561 GAVATKLTV
-570 VDRPKE
+570 VDQASE
-576 DIVDDKDI
+576 AALDGKDI
-584 LLIGEMP
+584 LFIGEMP
-591 ITLPDFKKDNAETLQ
+591 ITLPDFKKENAEELQ
-606 KAIADN
+606 NAIAN
-612 LKGEKLLQPEEVL
+612 SLKGEEILQPEEVL
-625 FSPQGGVGAIVSLQS
+625 FSPDGGVGAIVSLQS

-650 LLSEGQAGSY
+650 LLSEGQSGSY
-660 LLNEKLKS
+660 LLNEQLKS
-668 PSSMAT
+668 PSSMKT
-674 VSGAVAI
+674 VAGAVAI
-681 INGQSIVDFKVG
+681 INEQSIVDFKVG
-693 DSYTIGD
+693 DTYSIGD
-700 LPWYHKIWETMSNYP
+700 LPWYHKIWESMSNYP
-715 LILVLCALV
+715 LLLVLCALI

>member
-1 MYRVSKVNLS
+1 M
-11 KVSVVLVS
+11 
-19 SALLSLSVASALAQQ
+19 SAMLLCSTVSVASAQQ
-34 ALNDASVVAP
+34 TPNDPSTVAP

-56 QTGLLQL
+56 KSPLLKL
-63 VPGGQATRI
+63 VPGGQATNI
-72 RLSGINNIQYLDFG
+72 RLTGISNVQYLDFG

-91 LVSSATLNLAF
+91 LVSSATLDLVF
-102 TASPALIPVRSQV
+102 TASPSLIPVRSQI

-120 EQLQQS
+120 NQLQQS

-139 TQVSLDPKQIKSL
+139 TQVTLDPKQVKSV
-152 NQITLEFVGHYQ
+152 NQISLEFIGHYQ

-171 SETLWLDVD
+171 SETLWLDID
-180 AKSTLSLVKQK
+180 GKSQLSLIKQK
-191 VKIANDLARWP
+191 IKIANDLARWS

-210 NNPSVIPVVFAK
+210 NEPSVIPFVFAK

-233 ILSSLVGKYTQWRGA
+233 ILSSVVGKYTQWRGA

-254 DRVPTGGHF
+254 DRLPTKGHF

-276 NDLPMADG
+276 SDLPMADG
-284 PQILMMDAP
+284 PQIFMMDAP
-293 ESLSDK
+293 ESRSEK
-299 MLVISGR
+299 MLVFSGR

-338 QSRQA
+338 AERTA

-351 IDETIAFSRI
+351 IDEPIAFSRI

-372 YAPPAVHMPMS
+372 YAPPAVHLPMGV
-383 IAPDLYMVGTGGL
+383 APDLYMVGSGGL

-425 SVNLSHQSSSG
+425 SVNLSNQSSSG
-436 EREMRLPSFNGP
+436 EREMHLPSFNGP

-491 QMEIDPSSTMT
+491 QMEIDPSSTLT

-522 YPYSVFADL
+522 YPYSVYADL

-542 AADKVTTLLNTTA
+542 SAEKVTTLLNTTA
-555 RIAAVT
+555 RIASET
-561 GAVATQLTV
+561 GAVATKLTV
-570 VDRPKE
+570 VDQASE
-576 DIVDDKDI
+576 EVISGKDV

-591 ITLPDFKKDNAETLQ
+591 ITLPDFKKDNAEELQQAVANTLQ
-606 KAIADN
+606 
-612 LKGEKLLQPEEVL
+612 GEDVLQSEEVL
-625 FSPQGGVGAIVSLQS
+625 FSPEGGVGAIVSLQS

-650 LLSEGQAGSY
+650 LLSEGSSGSY
-660 LLNEKLKS
+660 LLNQQLMS

-674 VSGAVAI
+674 VEGSVVI
-681 INGQSIVDFKVG
+681 INEQDVVSFQVG
-693 DSYTIGD
+693 DTYTIGD
-700 LPWYHKIWETMSNYP
+700 LPWYQKIWQTMSNYP
-715 LILVLCALV
+715 LLLVLCALV

-736 MRLWVRGRAK
+736 MRLWVRGRAR

>member
-1 MYRVSKVNLS
+1 MKLS
-11 KVSVVLVS
+11 KLSALVMSTALVAFASVS
-19 SALLSLSVASALAQQ
+19 SFAQETP
-34 ALNDASVVAP
+34 NDASSVAP

-56 QTGLLQL
+56 QSSLLKL
-63 VPGGQATRI
+63 VPGGQAKNI
-72 RLSGINNIQYLDFG
+72 RLTGINNTQYLDFG

-91 LVSSATLNLAF
+91 IVSSATMDLAF
-102 TASPALIPVRSQV
+102 TASPALIPVRSQI

-120 EQLQQS
+120 SQLQQS
-126 VPVTAEALGKLYR
+126 VPVTPEALGKLYR
-139 TQVSLDPKQIKSL
+139 TKVTLDPKQIKSN
-152 NQITLEFVGHYQ
+152 NQITLEFVGH
-164 NICERPS
+164 
-171 SETLWLDVD
+171 LDLD
-180 AKSTLSLVKQK
+180 AKSLLSLVKQK

-202 APFIDTYT
+202 APFIDTFT
-210 NNPSVIPVVFAK
+210 NNESVIPFVFAK

-254 DRVPTGGHF
+254 DRLPTNGHF

-276 NDLPMADG
+276 SDLPLADG
-284 PQILMMDAP
+284 PQIYMMDAP
-293 ESLSDK
+293 ESRNDK

-306 DEADLVVAVKALA
+306 DESDLIVAVKALA

-329 LPIKDFKEP
+329 LPIKDFKEAP
-338 QSRQA
+338 DRQA

-351 IDETIAFSRI
+351 IDETIAFSQI

-411 QAQLRMRINNYLID
+411 QAQLRMRINNYLVD
-425 SVNLSHQSSSG
+425 SVNLSQQSSSG

-491 QMEIDPSSTMT
+491 QMEIDPASTLT

-542 AADKVTTLLNTTA
+542 SAEKVTTLLNTTA

-561 GAVATQLTV
+561 GAVATKLSV
-570 VDRPKE
+570 VDQATE
-576 DIVDDKDI
+576 AQLDGKDV

-591 ITLPDFKKDNAETLQ
+591 ITLPDFKKDNAEQLQ
-606 KAIADN
+606 QAIADT
-612 LKGEKLLQPEEVL
+612 LQGEEVLQPEEIL
-625 FSPQGGVGAIVSLQS
+625 FSPDGGVGAIVSLQS

-660 LLNEKLKS
+660 LLNEQLKS

-674 VSGAVAI
+674 VSGSVVI
-681 INGQSIVDFKVG
+681 INEQSMSDFKVG

-700 LPWYHKIWETMSNYP
+700 LPWYHKIWQTMSNYP
-715 LILVLCALV
+715 LLLVLCALV

-736 MRLWVRGRAK
+736 MRLWVRGRAR

>member
-1 MYRVSKVNLS
+1 MT
-11 KVSVVLVS
+11 
-19 SALLSLSVASALAQQ
+19 SALLLAATVSSYAQQ
-34 ALNDASVVAP
+34 TPHDASTVAP

-56 QTGLLQL
+56 QTPLIRL
-63 VPGGQATRI
+63 VPGGQATAI
-72 RLSGINNIQYLDFG
+72 RLTGISNIQYLDFG

-91 LVSSATLNLAF
+91 LVSQATLELAF
-102 TASPALIPVRSQV
+102 TASPALIPIRSQI
-115 NVYLN
+115 NVFLN
-120 EQLQQS
+120 GQLQQS
-126 VPVTAEALGKLYR
+126 VPVTADALGKLYR
-139 TQVSLDPKQIKSL
+139 TSVSLDPKQIKSV

-171 SETLWLDVD
+171 SETLWLNVD
-180 AKSTLSLVKQK
+180 AKSQLSLVKQK

-202 APFIDTYT
+202 APFIDTFT
-210 NNPSVIPVVFAK
+210 NNPTVIPFVFAK
-222 APDNETKKAAA
+222 TPDSETKKAAA
-233 ILSSLVGKYTQWRGA
+233 ILSSLVGKHTQWRGA
-248 DFPVYY
+248 DFPVYFN
-254 DRVPTGGHF
+254 RVPTNGHF
-263 FVFATNSSRPSFL
+263 FVFATNSSRPAFL
-276 NDLPMADG
+276 NDLPMVEG
-284 PQILMMDAP
+284 PQIFMMDAP
-293 ESLSDK
+293 ESRSDK
-299 MLVISGR
+299 MLVIAGR
-306 DEADLVVAVKALA
+306 DEADLVLAAKALA
-319 SGDHV
+319 SEDLV

-329 LPIKDFKEP
+329 LRIQDFKESP
-338 QSRQA
+338 ERQA

-372 YAPPAVHMPMS
+372 YAPPPVHMPMS

-425 SVNLSHQSSSG
+425 SVNLSSQSSSG
-436 EREMRLPSFNGP
+436 IREMRLPSFNGP

-491 QMEIDPSSTMT
+491 QMEIDPASTMT

-522 YPYSVFADL
+522 YPYSVYADL
-531 SRTVAVIPKEA
+531 SRTAAVISKEA
-542 AADKVTTLLNTTA
+542 SAEKVTTLLNTMA
-555 RIAAVT
+555 RIASVT
-561 GAVATQLTV
+561 GAVATKLTV
-570 VDRPKE
+570 VDQASE
-576 DIVDDKDI
+576 AALDGKDI
-584 LLIGEMP
+584 LFIGEMP
-591 ITLPDFKKDNAETLQ
+591 ITLPDFKKENAEELQ
-606 KAIADN
+606 NAIAN
-612 LKGEKLLQPEEVL
+612 SLKGEEILQPEEVL
-625 FSPQGGVGAIVSLQS
+625 FSPDGGVGAIVSLQS

-650 LLSEGQAGSY
+650 LLSEGQSGSY
-660 LLNEKLKS
+660 LLNEQLKS
-668 PSSMAT
+668 PSSMKT
-674 VSGAVAI
+674 VAGAVAI
-681 INGQSIVDFKVG
+681 INEQSIVDFKVG
-693 DSYTIGD
+693 DTYSIGD

-715 LILVLCALV
+715 LLLVLCALI

>member
-1 MYRVSKVNLS
+1 MT
-11 KVSVVLVS
+11 
-19 SALLSLSVASALAQQ
+19 SALLLAATVSSYAQQ
-34 ALNDASVVAP
+34 TPHDASTVAP

-56 QTGLLQL
+56 QTPLIRL
-63 VPGGQATRI
+63 VPGGQATAI
-72 RLSGINNIQYLDFG
+72 RLTGISNIQYLDFG

-91 LVSSATLNLAF
+91 LVSQATLELAF
-102 TASPALIPVRSQV
+102 TASPALIPIRSQI
-115 NVYLN
+115 NVFLN
-120 EQLQQS
+120 GQLQQS
-126 VPVTAEALGKLYR
+126 VPVTADALGKLYR
-139 TQVSLDPKQIKSL
+139 TSVSLDPKQIKSV

-171 SETLWLDVD
+171 SETLWLNVD
-180 AKSTLSLVKQK
+180 ADSKLSLVKQK

-202 APFIDTYT
+202 APFIDTFT
-210 NNPSVIPVVFAK
+210 NNSTVIPFVFAK
-222 APDNETKKAAA
+222 TPDSETKKAAA
-233 ILSSLVGKYTQWRGA
+233 ILSSLVGKHTQWRGA

-254 DRVPTGGHF
+254 NRVPTNGHF
-263 FVFATNSSRPSFL
+263 FVFATNSSRPAFL
-276 NDLPMADG
+276 NDLPMVEG
-284 PQILMMDAP
+284 PQIFMMDAP
-293 ESLSDK
+293 ESRSDK
-299 MLVISGR
+299 MLVIAGR
-306 DEADLVVAVKALA
+306 DEADLVLAAKALA
-319 SGDHV
+319 SEDLV

-329 LPIKDFKEP
+329 LRIQDFKESP
-338 QSRQA
+338 QRQA

-372 YAPPAVHMPMS
+372 YAPPPVHMPMS

-425 SVNLSHQSSSG
+425 SVNLSSQSSSG
-436 EREMRLPSFNGP
+436 IREMRLPSFNGP

-491 QMEIDPSSTMT
+491 QMEIDPASTMT

-522 YPYSVFADL
+522 YPYSVYADL
-531 SRTVAVIPKEA
+531 SRTAAVISKEA
-542 AADKVTTLLNTTA
+542 SAEKVTTLLNTMA
-555 RIAAVT
+555 RIASVT
-561 GAVATQLTV
+561 GAVATKLTV
-570 VDRPKE
+570 VDQASE
-576 DIVDDKDI
+576 AALDGKDI
-584 LLIGEMP
+584 LFIGEMP
-591 ITLPDFKKDNAETLQ
+591 ITLPDFKKENAEELQ
-606 KAIADN
+606 NAIAN
-612 LKGEKLLQPEEVL
+612 TLKGEEILQPEEVL
-625 FSPQGGVGAIVSLQS
+625 FSPDGGVGAIVSLQS

-650 LLSEGQAGSY
+650 LLSEGQSGSY
-660 LLNEKLKS
+660 LLNEQLKS
-668 PSSMAT
+668 PSSMKT
-674 VSGAVAI
+674 VAGAVAI
-681 INGQSIVDFKVG
+681 INEQSIVDFKVG
-693 DSYTIGD
+693 DTYSIGD
-700 LPWYHKIWETMSNYP
+700 LPWYHKIWESMSNYP
-715 LILVLCALV
+715 LLLVLCALI

>member
-1 MYRVSKVNLS
+1 MT
-11 KVSVVLVS
+11 
-19 SALLSLSVASALAQQ
+19 SALLLAATVSSYAQQ
-34 ALNDASVVAP
+34 TPHDASTVAP

-56 QTGLLQL
+56 QTPLIRL
-63 VPGGQATRI
+63 VPGGQATAI
-72 RLSGINNIQYLDFG
+72 RLTGISNIQYLDFG

-91 LVSSATLNLAF
+91 LVSQATLELAF
-102 TASPALIPVRSQV
+102 TASPALIPIRSQI
-115 NVYLN
+115 NVFLN
-120 EQLQQS
+120 GQLQQS
-126 VPVTAEALGKLYR
+126 VPVTADALGKLYR
-139 TQVSLDPKQIKSL
+139 TSVSLDPKQIKSV

-171 SETLWLDVD
+171 SETLWLNVD
-180 AKSTLSLVKQK
+180 ATSHLSLVKQK

-202 APFIDTYT
+202 APFIDTFT
-210 NNPSVIPVVFAK
+210 NNPTVIPFVFAK
-222 APDNETKKAAA
+222 TPDSETKKAAA
-233 ILSSLVGKYTQWRGA
+233 ILSSLVGKHTQWRGA
-248 DFPVYY
+248 DFPVYFN
-254 DRVPTGGHF
+254 RVPTNGHF
-263 FVFATNSSRPSFL
+263 FVFATNSSRPAFL
-276 NDLPMADG
+276 NDLPMVEG
-284 PQILMMDAP
+284 PQIFMMDAP
-293 ESLSDK
+293 ESRSDK
-299 MLVISGR
+299 MLVIAGR
-306 DEADLVVAVKALA
+306 DEADLVLAAKALA
-319 SGDHV
+319 SEDLV

-329 LPIKDFKEP
+329 LRIQDFKESP
-338 QSRQA
+338 QRQA

-372 YAPPAVHMPMS
+372 YAPPPVHMPMS

-425 SVNLSHQSSSG
+425 SVNLSSQSSSG
-436 EREMRLPSFNGP
+436 IREMRLPSFNGP

-491 QMEIDPSSTMT
+491 QMEIDPASTMT

-522 YPYSVFADL
+522 YPYSVYADL
-531 SRTVAVIPKEA
+531 SRTAAVISKEA
-542 AADKVTTLLNTTA
+542 SAEKVTTLLNTMA
-555 RIAAVT
+555 RIASVT
-561 GAVATQLTV
+561 GAVATKLTV
-570 VDRPKE
+570 VDQASE
-576 DIVDDKDI
+576 AALDGKDI
-584 LLIGEMP
+584 LFIGEMP
-591 ITLPDFKKDNAETLQ
+591 ITLPDFKKENAEELQ
-606 KAIADN
+606 NAITN
-612 LKGEKLLQPEEVL
+612 SLKGEEILQPEEVL
-625 FSPQGGVGAIVSLQS
+625 FSPDGGVGAIVSLQS

-650 LLSEGQAGSY
+650 LLSEGQSGSY
-660 LLNEKLKS
+660 LLNEQLKS
-668 PSSMAT
+668 PSSMKT
-674 VSGAVAI
+674 VAGAVAI
-681 INGQSIVDFKVG
+681 INEQSIVDFKVG
-693 DSYTIGD
+693 DTYSIGD

-715 LILVLCALV
+715 LLLVLCALI

>member
-1 MYRVSKVNLS
+1 MT
-11 KVSVVLVS
+11 
-19 SALLSLSVASALAQQ
+19 SALLLAATVSSYAQQ
-34 ALNDASVVAP
+34 TPHDASTVAP

-56 QTGLLQL
+56 QTPLIRL
-63 VPGGQATRI
+63 VPGGQATAI
-72 RLSGINNIQYLDFG
+72 RLTGISNIQYLDFG

-91 LVSSATLNLAF
+91 LVSQATLELAF
-102 TASPALIPVRSQV
+102 TASPALIPIRSQI
-115 NVYLN
+115 NVFLN
-120 EQLQQS
+120 GQLQQS
-126 VPVTAEALGKLYR
+126 VPVTADALGKLYR
-139 TQVSLDPKQIKSL
+139 TSVSLDPKQIKSV

-171 SETLWLDVD
+171 SETLWLNVD
-180 AKSTLSLVKQK
+180 AKSHLSLVKQK

-202 APFIDTYT
+202 APFIDTFT
-210 NNPSVIPVVFAK
+210 NNPTVIPFVFAK
-222 APDNETKKAAA
+222 TPDSETKKAAA
-233 ILSSLVGKYTQWRGA
+233 ILSSLVGKHTQWRGA
-248 DFPVYY
+248 DFPVYFN
-254 DRVPTGGHF
+254 RVPTNGHF
-263 FVFATNSSRPSFL
+263 FVFATNSSRPAFL
-276 NDLPMADG
+276 NDLPMVEA
-284 PQILMMDAP
+284 PQIFMMDAP
-293 ESLSDK
+293 ESRSDK
-299 MLVISGR
+299 MLVIAGR
-306 DEADLVVAVKALA
+306 DEADLVLAAKALA
-319 SGDHV
+319 SEDLV

-329 LPIKDFKEP
+329 LRIQDFKESP
-338 QSRQA
+338 ERQA

-372 YAPPAVHMPMS
+372 YAPPPVHMPMS

-425 SVNLSHQSSSG
+425 SVNLSSQSSSG
-436 EREMRLPSFNGP
+436 IREMRLPSFNGP

-491 QMEIDPSSTMT
+491 QMEIDPASTMT

-522 YPYSVFADL
+522 YPYSVYADL
-531 SRTVAVIPKEA
+531 SRTAAVISKEA
-542 AADKVTTLLNTTA
+542 SAEKVTTLLNTMA
-555 RIAAVT
+555 RIASVT
-561 GAVATQLTV
+561 GAVATKLTV
-570 VDRPKE
+570 VDQASE
-576 DIVDDKDI
+576 AALDGKDI
-584 LLIGEMP
+584 LFIGEMP
-591 ITLPDFKKDNAETLQ
+591 ITLPDFKKENAEELQ
-606 KAIADN
+606 NAIAN
-612 LKGEKLLQPEEVL
+612 SLKGEEILQPEEVL
-625 FSPQGGVGAIVSLQS
+625 FSPDGGVGAIVSLQS

-650 LLSEGQAGSY
+650 LLSEGQSGSY
-660 LLNEKLKS
+660 LLNEQLKS
-668 PSSMAT
+668 PSSMKT
-674 VSGAVAI
+674 VAGAVAI
-681 INGQSIVDFKVG
+681 INEQSIVDFKVG
-693 DSYTIGD
+693 DTYSIGD

-715 LILVLCALV
+715 LLLVLCALI

>member
-1 MYRVSKVNLS
+1 MKLS
-11 KVSVVLVS
+11 KLSALVMSTALVAFASVS
-19 SALLSLSVASALAQQ
+19 SFAQETPH
-34 ALNDASVVAP
+34 DASSVSP

-56 QTGLLQL
+56 QSSLLKL
-63 VPGGQATRI
+63 VPGGQAKNI
-72 RLSGINNIQYLDFG
+72 RLTGINNTQYLDFG

-91 LVSSATLNLAF
+91 IVSSATMDLAF
-102 TASPALIPVRSQV
+102 TASPALIPVRSQI

-120 EQLQQS
+120 SQLQQS
-126 VPVTAEALGKLYR
+126 VPVMPEALGKLYR
-139 TQVSLDPKQIKSL
+139 TKVTLDPKQIKSN

-171 SETLWLDVD
+171 SETLWLDLD
-180 AKSTLSLVKQK
+180 AKSLLSLVKQK

-202 APFIDTYT
+202 APFIDTFT
-210 NNPSVIPVVFAK
+210 NNESVIPFVFAK

-254 DRVPTGGHF
+254 DRLPTNGHF

-276 NDLPMADG
+276 SDLPLADG
-284 PQILMMDAP
+284 PQIYMMDAP
-293 ESLSDK
+293 ESRSDK

-306 DEADLVVAVKALA
+306 DESDLIVAVKALA

-329 LPIKDFKEP
+329 LPIKDFKEAP
-338 QSRQA
+338 ERQA

-351 IDETIAFSRI
+351 IDETIAFSQI

-372 YAPPAVHMPMS
+372 YAPPAVHLPMS
-383 IAPDLYMVGTGGL
+383 IALYMVGTGGL

-411 QAQLRMRINNYLID
+411 QAQLRMRINNYLVD
-425 SVNLSHQSSSG
+425 SVNLSQQSSSG

-491 QMEIDPSSTMT
+491 QMEIDPASTLT

-542 AADKVTTLLNTTA
+542 SAEKVTTLLNTTA

-561 GAVATQLTV
+561 GAVATKLSV
-570 VDRPKE
+570 VDQATE
-576 DIVDDKDI
+576 AQLDGKDV

-591 ITLPDFKKDNAETLQ
+591 ITLPDFKKDNAEQLQ
-606 KAIADN
+606 QAIADT
-612 LKGEKLLQPEEVL
+612 LQGEEVLQPEEIL
-625 FSPQGGVGAIVSLQS
+625 FSPDGGVGAIVSLQS

-660 LLNEKLKS
+660 LLNEQLKS

-674 VSGAVAI
+674 VSGSVVI
-681 INGQSIVDFKVG
+681 INEQSMSDFKVG

-700 LPWYHKIWETMSNYP
+700 LPWYHKIWQTMSNYP
-715 LILVLCALV
+715 LLLVLCALV

-736 MRLWVRGRAK
+736 MRLWVRGRAR

>member
-1 MYRVSKVNLS
+1 MKLTKLS
-11 KVSVVLVS
+11 AVMISTVLFAATTT
-19 SALLSLSVASALAQQ
+19 SAFAQETP
-34 ALNDASVVAP
+34 NDASTVAP

-56 QTGLLQL
+56 QTPILQL
-63 VPGGQATRI
+63 VPGGQATSI
-72 RLSGINNIQYLDFG
+72 RLTGISNVQYLDFG

-102 TASPALIPVRSQV
+102 TASPALIPVRSQI

-120 EQLQQS
+120 GQLQHS
-126 VPVTAEALGKLYR
+126 VPITAEALGKLYR
-139 TQVSLDPKQIKSL
+139 TQVSLDPKQVKSN

-171 SETLWLDVD
+171 SETLWLNVD
-180 AKSTLSLVKQK
+180 AKSQLSLVKQK
-191 VKIANDLARWP
+191 VKITNDLARWP

-210 NNPSVIPVVFAK
+210 NNPSVIPFVFAK
-222 APDNETKKAAA
+222 APASDTKKAAA
-233 ILSSLVGKYTQWRGA
+233 ILASLVGKYTQWRGA

-254 DRVPTGGHF
+254 DRIPTDGHF
-263 FVFATNSSRPSFL
+263 FVFSTNSSRPSFL
-276 NDLPMADG
+276 NDLPLVDG
-284 PQILMMDAP
+284 PHIFMMDAP
-293 ESLSDK
+293 ESRSDK
-299 MLVISGR
+299 MLVIAGR
-306 DEADLVVAVKALA
+306 DDGDLITAVKALA
-319 SGDHV
+319 SGEHV
-324 LIGDK
+324 LIGDR

-338 QSRQA
+338 TERMA

-351 IDETIAFSRI
+351 IDEPIAFSRI

-383 IAPDLYMVGTGGL
+383 VAPDLYMVGTGGL

-425 SVNLSHQSSSG
+425 SVNLSAQTSSG

-491 QMEIDPSSTMT
+491 QMEIDPASTLT

-522 YPYSVFADL
+522 YPFSVYADL

-542 AADKVTTLLNTTA
+542 SAEKVTTLLNTMA
-555 RIAAVT
+555 RISSVT
-561 GAVATQLTV
+561 GAVATKISV
-570 VDRPKE
+570 VDKASE
-576 DIVDDKDI
+576 AALDGKDI
-584 LLIGEMP
+584 LFVGEMP
-591 ITLPDFKKDNAETLQ
+591 ITLPDFKKDNAEQLQ
-606 KAIADN
+606 QAIADS
-612 LKGEKLLQPEEVL
+612 LKGEEVLQPEEIL
-625 FSPQGGVGAIVSLQS
+625 FSPEGGVGAIVSLQS

-650 LLSEGQAGSY
+650 LLSEGQSGSY

-668 PSSMAT
+668 PSSMNT
-674 VSGAVAI
+674 VAGAVAI
-681 INGQSIVDFKVG
+681 INEQSIVDFQVG
-693 DSYTIGD
+693 DSYTIGN
-700 LPWYHKIWETMSNYP
+700 LPWYHKIWETMSNHP
-715 LILVLCALV
+715 LLLVLCALV

>member
-1 MYRVSKVNLS
+1 MKLTKLS
-11 KVSVVLVS
+11 AVMISTVLFAATTTS
-19 SALLSLSVASALAQQ
+19 TFAQETP
-34 ALNDASVVAP
+34 NDASTVAP

-56 QTGLLQL
+56 QTPILQL
-63 VPGGQATRI
+63 VPGGQATSI
-72 RLSGINNIQYLDFG
+72 RLTGISNVQYLDFG

-102 TASPALIPVRSQV
+102 TASPALIPVRSQI

-120 EQLQQS
+120 GQLQHS
-126 VPVTAEALGKLYR
+126 VPITAEALGKLYR
-139 TQVSLDPKQIKSL
+139 TQVSLDPKQVKSN
-152 NQITLEFVGHYQ
+152 NQIMLEFVGHYQ

-171 SETLWLDVD
+171 SETLWLNVD
-180 AKSTLSLVKQK
+180 AKSQLSLVKQK
-191 VKIANDLARWP
+191 VKITNDLARWP

-222 APDNETKKAAA
+222 APASDTKKAAA
-233 ILSSLVGKYTQWRGA
+233 ILASLVGKYTQWRGA

-254 DRVPTGGHF
+254 DRVPTDGHF

-276 NDLPMADG
+276 NDLPLVDG
-284 PQILMMDAP
+284 PHIFMMDAP
-293 ESLSDK
+293 ESRSDK
-299 MLVISGR
+299 MLVIAGR
-306 DEADLVVAVKALA
+306 DDGDLITAVKALA
-319 SGDHV
+319 SGEHV

-338 QSRQA
+338 TERMA

-351 IDETIAFSRI
+351 IDEPIAFSRI

-383 IAPDLYMVGTGGL
+383 VAPDLYMVGTGGL

-411 QAQLRMRINNYLID
+411 RAQLRMRINNYLID
-425 SVNLSHQSSSG
+425 SVNLSAQASSG

-491 QMEIDPSSTMT
+491 QMEIDPASTLT

-522 YPYSVFADL
+522 YPFSVYADL

-542 AADKVTTLLNTTA
+542 SAEKVTTLLNTMA
-555 RIAAVT
+555 RISSVT
-561 GAVATQLTV
+561 GAVATKISV
-570 VDRPKE
+570 VDKASE
-576 DIVDDKDI
+576 TALDGKDI
-584 LLIGEMP
+584 LFVGEMP
-591 ITLPDFKKDNAETLQ
+591 ITLPDFKKDNAEQLQ
-606 KAIADN
+606 QAIADS
-612 LKGEKLLQPEEVL
+612 LKGEEVLQPEEIL
-625 FSPQGGVGAIVSLQS
+625 FSPEGGVGAIVSLQS

-650 LLSEGQAGSY
+650 LLSEGQSGSY

-668 PSSMAT
+668 PSSMNT
-674 VSGAVAI
+674 VAGAVAI
-681 INGQSIVDFKVG
+681 INEQSIVDFQVG
-693 DSYTIGD
+693 DSYTIGN
-700 LPWYHKIWETMSNYP
+700 LPWYHKIWGTMSNHP
-715 LILVLCALV
+715 LLLVLCALV

>member
-1 MYRVSKVNLS
+1 M
-11 KVSVVLVS
+11 
-19 SALLSLSVASALAQQ
+19 LLGSMASVASAQQ
-34 ALNDASVVAP
+34 TPNDPSTVAP

-56 QTGLLQL
+56 KIPLLKL
-63 VPGGQATRI
+63 VPGGQATGI
-72 RLSGINNIQYLDFG
+72 RLTGVNNVQYLDFG

-91 LVSSATLNLAF
+91 LVSSATLELAF
-102 TASPALIPVRSQV
+102 TASPSLIPVRSQI

-120 EQLQQS
+120 GQLQQS
-126 VPVTAEALGKLYR
+126 LPVTAEALGKLNR
-139 TQVSLDPKQIKSL
+139 AQVTLDPKQVKTV
-152 NQITLEFVGHYQ
+152 NQISLEFIGHYQ

-171 SETLWLDVD
+171 SETLWLNID
-180 AKSTLSLVKQK
+180 AKSQLSLIKQK
-191 VKIANDLARWP
+191 VKISNDLARWP

-210 NNPSVIPVVFAK
+210 NEPTVLPVVFAK
-222 APDNETKKAAA
+222 APDSETKKAAA
-233 ILSSLVGKYTQWRGA
+233 IFSSLVGKYTQWRGA

-254 DRVPTGGHF
+254 DRIPTKGHF

-276 NDLPMADG
+276 NNLPLADG
-284 PQILMMDAP
+284 PQIFMMDAP
-293 ESLSDK
+293 ESRSDK
-299 MLVISGR
+299 MLIFSGR

-319 SGDHV
+319 SGEHV

-329 LPIKDFKEP
+329 LPIKEFKEP
-338 QSRQA
+338 VERSA

-351 IDETIAFSRI
+351 IDEPIAFSRL

-383 IAPDLYMVGTGGL
+383 VAPDLYMVGSGGM

-425 SVNLSHQSSSG
+425 SVNLSNQSSSG

-491 QMEIDPSSTMT
+491 QMEIDPSSTLT
-502 LNGLFHYAEMP
+502 LKGLFHYAQMP

-542 AADKVTTLLNTTA
+542 AAEKVTTLLNTTA
-555 RIAAVT
+555 RIAAET
-561 GAVATQLTV
+561 GAVATKLTV
-570 VDRPKE
+570 L
-576 DIVDDKDI
+576 DKVSEEAMSGKDV
-584 LLIGEMP
+584 LFIGEMP
-591 ITLPDFKKDNAETLQ
+591 ITLPDFKKDNAEELQ
-606 KAIADN
+606 QSISSV
-612 LKGEKLLQPEEVL
+612 LRGEEVL
-625 FSPQGGVGAIVSLQS
+625 QSEDTLFSPEGGVGAIVSLQS

-650 LLSEGQAGSY
+650 LLSEGSSGSY
-660 LLNEKLKS
+660 LLNQQLMN
-668 PSSMAT
+668 PSSMAA
-674 VSGAVAI
+674 VDGSVAI
-681 INGQSIVDFKVG
+681 VNERSVVSFQVG
-693 DSYTIGD
+693 DTYTIGD
-700 LPWYHKIWETMSNYP
+700 LPWYQKIWQTMSNYP
-715 LILVLCALV
+715 LLLVLCALI

-736 MRLWVRGRAK
+736 MRLWVRGRSR